1 MEDKLIKCFTS
12 LGNDL
17 HPPEEQQELYWQ
29 STFLRDA
36 DCHMKFTALTSWDG
50 KSFGSL
56 NISDPSLT
64 ESSIGT
70 LWSLWARLNIN
81 DSHAENIKPFQP
93 LGQKNHAVPGS
104 IRAMI
109 TEEKRFTALLSNIG
123 FPDMCLESF
132 VWWLTTMP
140 IVWSKPGKR

>member
-1 MEDKLIKCFTS
+1 MENKWIKCFTS

-17 HPPEEQQELYWQ
+17 HPPEEQQKHYWQ

-36 DCHMKFTALTSWDG
+36 DCHMRF
-50 KSFGSL
+50 L
-56 NISDPSLT
+56 NVSDPFLK
-64 ESSIGT
+64 ESSAGT

-81 DSHAENIKPFQP
+81 ELHAENLKLFQP

-104 IRAMI
+104 TRAMI

-123 FPDMCLESF
+123 FPDMRLESF
-132 VWWLTTMP
+132 VSWLTTMP